1 MGRSEAKDLTRR
13 RVVRAALAVLDRDG
27 EAGLTTVR
35 VAKEAGIAQ
44 SSFYVHFKD
53 KQDLL
58 RTIGEEGGERLRTS
72 MREARR
78 KAREAPTDEERHR
91 DTFRVPLE
99 AICKHP
105 ELLRVLLR
113 ARHDS
118 SSPLQEFA
126 IRASATYRDH
136 LATDLAALGYASD
149 DERSRRRLQ
158 MIAESMV
165 TLTTTMAMGHLE
177 GRYPDLEE
185 TVDVLVAFSKGYLRL
200 LKERSSAGRSPL
212 TPPLPEPR

>member
-1 MGRSEAKDLTRR
+1 MSRSQAKDLTRR
-13 RVVRAALAVLDRDG
+13 KLIRAALAILDAEG
-27 EAGLTTVR
+27 EAMLTTVR

-58 RTIGEEGGERLRTS
+58 RTIGAEGGERLRRS

-78 KAREAPTDEERHR
+78 KAGEAPSDEERHR
-91 DTFRVPLE
+91 DTFRIPLQ
-99 AICKHP
+99 AIRRHP
-105 ELLRVLLR
+105 ELLRILLR
-113 ARHDS
+113 ARHDP

-126 IRASATYRDH
+126 IQASATYRDH
-136 LATDLAALGYASD
+136 LVADLAELGYTAD
-149 DERSRRRLQ
+149 DEYGRRRLQ

-165 TLTTTMAMGHLE
+165 TLTITMAVGHLE

-200 LKERSSAGRSPL
+200 LKS
-212 TPPLPEPR
+212 